1 MKNLHYPLAE
11 RVGSNP
17 RYVAVHLISSQTPST
32 TRTPLRVNQPYLLYH
47 KSVFC
52 KEFFL
57 FFSTAFNHSS
67 LCQPVFRASASEKI
81 LHHLCTLGFTYT
93 ADDLCRMIK
102 IGITDD
108 IKDRL
113 CPSGFSIRTT
123 VNNLVDT
130 TVDDSART
138 HRTGLDCNIKRSPS
152 NRQRPSFLHASLI
165 TMTSA
170 CAVAS
175 FQVSRILCALATT
188 SPSTTSTAPIGISPI
203 AAAVRASCS
212 ANCIYSSSVITFNIF
227 CLLL

>member
-1 MKNLHYPLAE
+1 MKN
-11 RVGSNP
+11 RIIIWRRGWDSNP

-57 FFSTAFNHSS
+57 I
-67 LCQPVFRASASEKI
+67 FRTSASKKI
-81 LHHLCTLGFTYT
+81 LHYLCTFGFTDT

-113 CPSGFSIRTT
+113 CPSGFSIRTA

-138 HRTGLDCNIKRSPS
+138 HWTGLDCNIKHGP
-152 NRQRPSFLHASLI
+152 L
-165 TMTSA
+165 
-170 CAVAS
+170 
-175 FQVSRILCALATT
+175 
-188 SPSTTSTAPIGISPI
+188 
-203 AAAVRASCS
+203 
-212 ANCIYSSSVITFNIF
+212 
-227 CLLL
+227 

>member
-1 MKNLHYPLAE
+1 MKN
-11 RVGSNP
+11 RIIIWRRGWDSNP
-17 RYVAVHLISSQTPST
+17 RDVAVHLISSQTPST

-57 FFSTAFNHSS
+57 IFRTVSSYSS
-67 LCQPVFRASASEKI
+67 LCQPVFRTSASKKI
-81 LHHLCTLGFTYT
+81 LHYLCTFGFTDA

-113 CPSGFSIRTT
+113 CPSGFSIRTA

-138 HRTGLDCNIKRSPS
+138 HWTGLDCNIKHGP
-152 NRQRPSFLHASLI
+152 L
-165 TMTSA
+165 
-170 CAVAS
+170 
-175 FQVSRILCALATT
+175 
-188 SPSTTSTAPIGISPI
+188 
-203 AAAVRASCS
+203 
-212 ANCIYSSSVITFNIF
+212 
-227 CLLL
+227 